1 MNELDVDAWERYKAF
16 RKAIKKPIKEVS
28 EPAAKLKLQRFGA
41 DQAAVVDQSVANGW
55 QGLFP
60 LKEVK
65 PGRGEKPVKTDKQ
78 IAADNEAWEWVNA
91 QSERYWNGL
100 EPNSYN
106 RLKLCDALWARYT
119 VNPDNQTPERL
130 EWLKDVVGMHLREVD
145 PKLVVGDP
153 NLMTMVWCFYGERGA
168 KRIKARAAETV

>member
-1 MNELDVDAWERYKAF
+1 M
-16 RKAIKKPIKEVS
+16 
-28 EPAAKLKLQRFGA
+28 
-41 DQAAVVDQSVANGW
+41 
-55 QGLFP
+55 
-60 LKEVK
+60 
-65 PGRGEKPVKTDKQ
+65 
-78 IAADNEAWEWVNA
+78 
-91 QSERYWNGL
+91 
-100 EPNSYN
+100 
-106 RLKLCDALWARYT
+106 